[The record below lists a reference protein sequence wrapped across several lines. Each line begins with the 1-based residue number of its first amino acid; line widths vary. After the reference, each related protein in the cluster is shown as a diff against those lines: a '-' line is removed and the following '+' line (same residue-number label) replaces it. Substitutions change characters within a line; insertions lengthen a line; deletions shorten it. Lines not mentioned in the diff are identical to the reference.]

1 MNRQLSLRGQ
11 LAASVLVL
19 LAMAGGW
26 QVLSLI
32 YTAEA
37 APGEPLVP
45 GWQVLFSHTFQL
57 LADYWPGGYGVP
69 SVAEGAPRS
78 YTAAAL
84 AVLLHSWD
92 TMLRLYAGFACGAL
106 GGALLG
112 LAVSWSDWSRRLVNL
127 PLQFLRTLPLLA
139 MVPLFELWFGTY
151 FAGKV
156 LFVAY
161 GVGVIFFAGVINAV
175 GNVPQLYIDYARTL
189 GASRLRLYWT
199 VIIPAIL
206 PELRSS
212 ILLSLGTAWA
222 AVLGAEYLGAQ
233 SGIGYMIEYASQFGY
248 VDRMFLIA
256 LVIVVYASISYAL
269 FNRLASMWLV
279 WTPGAHPRERSG

>member
-1 MNRQLSLRGQ
+1 MTRALSWRSQ
-11 LAASVLVL
+11 LAVSVLVL
-19 LAMAGGW
+19 LAMAGCW
-26 QVLSLI
+26 QVLSQI

-45 GWQVLFSHTFQL
+45 GWQVLFSHTFRL
-57 LADYWPGGYGVP
+57 LADYWPGGLGVP
-69 SVAEGAPRS
+69 SVAEGAQRS

-84 AVLLHSWD
+84 ALLLHSWD
-92 TMLRLYAGFACGAL
+92 TMLRLYTGFACGAF
-106 GGALLG
+106 GGAALG

-161 GVGVIFFAGVINAV
+161 GVGVIFFAGVVNAV

-189 GASRLRLYWT
+189 GATRARLYWT

-222 AVLGAEYLGAQ
+222 GVLGAEYLGAQ
-233 SGIGYMIEYASQFGY
+233 SGIGYVIEYASQFGY

-256 LVIVVYASISYAL
+256 LVIVVYASVSYAL
-269 FNRLASMWLV
+269 FNWLAGRWLV
-279 WTPGAHPRERSG
+279 WTPGGAPRERTG

>member
-1 MNRQLSLRGQ
+1 MNRQLSRRGQ

-45 GWQVLFSHTFQL
+45 GWQVLCSHTFLL

-106 GGALLG
+106 GGI
-112 LAVSWSDWSRRLVNL
+112 
-127 PLQFLRTLPLLA
+127 
-139 MVPLFELWFGTY
+139 E
-151 FAGKV
+151 
-156 LFVAY
+156 
-161 GVGVIFFAGVINAV
+161 
-175 GNVPQLYIDYARTL
+175 
-189 GASRLRLYWT
+189 
-199 VIIPAIL
+199 
-206 PELRSS
+206 
-212 ILLSLGTAWA
+212 
-222 AVLGAEYLGAQ
+222 AQ
-233 SGIGYMIEYASQFGY
+233 
-248 VDRMFLIA
+248 
-256 LVIVVYASISYAL
+256 
-269 FNRLASMWLV
+269 
-279 WTPGAHPRERSG
+279 H